1 MTTRSIQ
8 MAVMGMRCASCAANV
23 ERILKTQVPGV
34 QSCQVNLASESVSLV
49 FDPAL
54 ADLTVVGQKLAE
66 AGYQMVKPQE
76 KPAAKL
82 RLLRQQSLTFW
93 LGVWL
98 TVPLVAL
105 SMARDLG
112 TLGPWAHAPWVNWLL
127 FALATPV
134 QFVTGAEFYRSA
146 FQSLRS
152 RNLNMDVL
160 VSLGSSTAYFFSVFV
175 LLFPRVSSPHV
186 VFETSALILL
196 LIKLGKLL
204 EGKAR
209 ARASADLEALLD
221 AVALRA
227 RVETAAGGFEER
239 PAEQVRPGEVVV
251 VGPQEKIPVD
261 GKVLSGASSADESL
275 MTGESQPIPKNPG
288 DRVLAATLNL
298 EGTLRVEAA
307 RVGQETTFARIV
319 QRVEEAQASKAP
331 IQRIADRVAGVFVP
345 AMILLGLGTFAA
357 WLVIGQEVF
366 PALLRMVAVL
376 VIACPCA
383 LGLATPTAITVG
395 MGRGARLGI
404 LFRNSSVLEITHR
417 LQVLLMDKTGTLT
430 LGKPV
435 LTDTVALEGI
445 SADELLRLS
454 ASAEALLMHPISSA
468 LTRAARQRNLELV
481 LPHDF
486 QVEPGI
492 GIRATVR
499 GRAVRVARPE
509 AVLGA
514 DPNHPLAAALSRL
527 KAEGK
532 IVAAVELDGR
542 PAGLIAVQDEERPE
556 ARATISRLQAMGIRL
571 RLVTGDNEKN
581 ARAIADRLGIAEV
594 SFGVLPDQKAELIVR
609 VQSSGQLVGMVG
621 DGINDAQALARADV
635 GIAMGTGADVAVH
648 AADLTLVRG
657 EIQGVVEAILL
668 SRKTMQVIRQNL
680 FWAFFYNLLLI
691 PIAAGA
697 LHAVSSAPAVL
708 RDLHP
713 GLAAAAMALSSL
725 TVVLNSLR
733 LARSDLT

>member
-1 MTTRSIQ
+1 
-8 MAVMGMRCASCAANV
+8 
-23 ERILKTQVPGV
+23 
-34 QSCQVNLASESVSLV
+34 
-49 FDPAL
+49 
-54 ADLTVVGQKLAE
+54 
-66 AGYQMVKPQE
+66 
-76 KPAAKL
+76 
-82 RLLRQQSLTFW
+82 
-93 LGVWL
+93 
-98 TVPLVAL
+98 
-105 SMARDLG
+105 
-112 TLGPWAHAPWVNWLL
+112 
-127 FALATPV
+127 
-134 QFVTGAEFYRSA
+134 
-146 FQSLRS
+146 
-152 RNLNMDVL
+152 
-160 VSLGSSTAYFFSVFV
+160 
-175 LLFPRVSSPHV
+175 
-186 VFETSALILL
+186 
-196 LIKLGKLL
+196 
-204 EGKAR
+204 
-209 ARASADLEALLD
+209 
-221 AVALRA
+221 
-227 RVETAAGGFEER
+227 
-239 PAEQVRPGEVVV
+239 
-251 VGPQEKIPVD
+251 
-261 GKVLSGASSADESL
+261 
-275 MTGESQPIPKNPG
+275 
-288 DRVLAATLNL
+288 
-298 EGTLRVEAA
+298 
-307 RVGQETTFARIV
+307 
-319 QRVEEAQASKAP
+319 
-331 IQRIADRVAGVFVP
+331 
-345 AMILLGLGTFAA
+345 
-357 WLVIGQEVF
+357 
-366 PALLRMVAVL
+366 
-376 VIACPCA
+376 
-383 LGLATPTAITVG
+383 
-395 MGRGARLGI
+395 
-404 LFRNSSVLEITHR
+404 
-417 LQVLLMDKTGTLT
+417 
-430 LGKPV
+430 
-435 LTDTVALEGI
+435 
-445 SADELLRLS
+445 
-454 ASAEALLMHPISSA
+454 
-468 LTRAARQRNLELV
+468 
-481 LPHDF
+481 
-486 QVEPGI
+486 VEPGI

-509 AVLGA
+509 VVLGA
-514 DPNHPLAAALSRL
+514 DPSHPLAAALDRL